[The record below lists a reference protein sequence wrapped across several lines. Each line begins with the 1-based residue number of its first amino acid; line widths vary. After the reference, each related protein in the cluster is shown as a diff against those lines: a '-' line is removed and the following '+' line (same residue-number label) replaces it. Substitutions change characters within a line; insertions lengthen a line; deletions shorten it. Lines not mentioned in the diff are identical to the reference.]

1 MPGQIKTAEEIK
13 IIRTGGKRLAAILDE
28 VLSHAKPGVTTYELD
43 QLAETLI
50 IKSGGRPAFKHF
62 QSRESEPPFPS
73 TICASV
79 NQQLVHTPAS
89 DYVLQAGD
97 ILTVDIGMR
106 YPADG
111 GLYTDMAKTIGIGA
125 ISSEAQK
132 LLDVTLQS
140 LNKAIAVV
148 QPGGE
153 IADIGRAVQ
162 TFVEQ
167 NGFSVVRQLVGHGV
181 GYAVHEEPRVPNFVD
196 SKSPKIKLVEGM
208 VLAIEPMV
216 NVGEPAVTTL
226 DDGWTIATADGSL
239 CAHFEHTVA
248 VTANGA
254 AVLTQR

>member
-106 YPADG
+106 YPAVG

-181 GYAVHEEPRVPNFVD
+181 GYAVHEEPRGPNFVD